1 MQKLDQILDIK
12 YPIIMAPMFLVS
24 NQKMMEAAMD
34 EGIAGCFPS
43 LNFREKG
50 ELADLLQELNAYRQD
65 SRSGTYGVN
74 LIAQKTNP
82 LFQKHLEICVSNKVP
97 FYITSLGN
105 PRLVIEGAKSYGGR
119 VFCDVTNMVHAEKV
133 AELGCDAFI
142 AVVKGAGG
150 HAGPLPAEE
159 LLAQLKSNFPHIPVI
174 IAGGVATGQQVNKML
189 ELGAAGVS
197 VGTRFI
203 ASEEA
208 SVSQDY
214 KQAIID
220 SKRED
225 IVSTTRLSGT
235 PCNIINTDYA
245 RKVGLEQSRLEKYL
259 SNHPVTKKYFKMLIQ
274 MKGMKKFKQGLQPA
288 TYKTLWCAGETV
300 QDIDSVLSTREIV
313 SDLSGKL

>member
-24 NQKMMEAAMD
+24 NQKMMEAAID

-50 ELADLLQELNAYRQD
+50 ELADLLQELNAYRQE
-65 SRSGTYGVN
+65 SKSGTYGVN

-142 AVVKGAGG
+142 AVIKGAGG
-150 HAGPLPAEE
+150 HAGPLHAEE

-225 IVSTTRLSGT
+225 IVSTTRISGT